1 MAHTPISM
9 RCTQE
14 QFEEIRPILEA
25 NGCNVSDIHP
35 FYAVPYLINFRFDE
49 INNITNYDLPK
60 PNSKVYEI
68 WNAEIFLKACGIKVG
83 KIQFETDTQHD
94 VAIRVIEVMK
104 RLNKG
109 EITMWSAGE
118 QIAAEIEAYAE
129 MKVKSYIGKTKV
141 GCSHNFVQQDM
152 QWSKCQYC
160 GQIKPTIIVN
170 EGGKHE

>member
-35 FYAVPYLINFRFDE
+35 FYAVPYLINFRFDK

-60 PNSKVYEI
+60 TNSKVYEI
-68 WNAEIFLKACGIKVG
+68 WNAQIFLEACGITTEKSTP
-83 KIQFETDTQHD
+83 IIIDTQFD
-94 VAIRVIEVMK
+94 VAIRVIEIMK

-109 EITMWSAGE
+109 EITIWSACE
-118 QIAAEIEAYAE
+118 KIAAEIEAYAQ
-129 MKVKSYIGKTKV
+129 VKALMQIGGNK
-141 GCSHNFVQQDM
+141 
-152 QWSKCQYC
+152 
-160 GQIKPTIIVN
+160 
-170 EGGKHE
+170 